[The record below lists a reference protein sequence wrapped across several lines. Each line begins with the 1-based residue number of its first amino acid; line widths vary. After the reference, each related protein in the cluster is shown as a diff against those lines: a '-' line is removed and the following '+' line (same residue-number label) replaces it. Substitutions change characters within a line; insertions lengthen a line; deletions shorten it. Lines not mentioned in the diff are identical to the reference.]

1 MKTKKLILLIVC
13 LGIVGLLV
21 ASFVI
26 ALISITGGE
35 KYTDEDTR
43 LMGMGG
49 ESYYS
54 EEEAMMAPGKAGG
67 AETAVGGEQEI
78 DKKIIK
84 TGSLELVVKKVGEAV
99 SQITE
104 MVTKKEG
111 FVSDS
116 NVYTREDKSQY
127 GYITVRVPAK
137 HFEETMNE
145 LKALAEIVEE
155 ESVSGID
162 VTEEFVDLQSR
173 LKNLRIE
180 EEQYQKI
187 VQRAWEIEDVLN
199 ATEYL
204 FDTREEIERI
214 EGRIKYLENLTD
226 LATIRVS
233 LSEEPKVE
241 IPVYAWK
248 PLMIIKK
255 AFRAMVGFWQV
266 IVNILIWLVIFLV
279 PLGIVVW
286 IVYKI
291 VKKIIKK

>member
-1 MKTKKLILLIVC
+1 MKKKKLTLLIVC
-13 LGIVGLLV
+13 LGIVGLLIV
-21 ASFVI
+21 SFIV
-26 ALISITGGE
+26 ALISVGAGSKGGLGVE
-35 KYTDEDTR
+35 T
-43 LMGMGG
+43 
-49 ESYYS
+49 YS
-54 EEEAMMAPGKAGG
+54 DRDYGDEEAIMAPGKEGSSG
-67 AETAVGGEQEI
+67 TTAVNREQEI

-84 TGSLELVVKKVGEAV
+84 TGSFELVVKKVGEAV

-104 MVTKKEG
+104 MVTQKQG

-127 GYITVRVPAK
+127 GYITVRAPVK

-145 LKALAEIVEE
+145 LKAIAEIVEK
-155 ESVSGID
+155 ESVSGVD
-162 VTEEFVDLQSR
+162 VTEEFIDLQSR
-173 LKNLRIE
+173 LKNLKIE

-233 LSEEPKVE
+233 LSEEPRVE
-241 IPVYAWK
+241 VPVYAWK
-248 PLMIIKK
+248 PLIVIKNALRSMI
-255 AFRAMVGFWQV
+255 GFWQV
-266 IVNILIWLVIFLV
+266 IVNVLIWLIIFLA
-279 PLGIVVW
+279 PLGILVW
-286 IVYKI
+286 VIVKI
-291 VKKIIKK
+291 VEKIRKK

>member
-1 MKTKKLILLIVC
+1 MKKKKLTLLIVC
-13 LGIVGLLV
+13 LGIVGLLIV
-21 ASFVI
+21 SFIV
-26 ALISITGGE
+26 ALISVGTGS
-35 KYTDEDTR
+35 K
-43 LMGMGG
+43 GG
-49 ESYYS
+49 LGVETYS
-54 EEEAMMAPGKAGG
+54 DRDYGDEEAIMAPGKEGSSG
-67 AETAVGGEQEI
+67 TTAVNREQEI

-84 TGSLELVVKKVGEAV
+84 TGGLELVVKKVGEV
-99 SQITE
+99 VTQITE
-104 MVTKKEG
+104 MVTQKQG

-127 GYITVRVPAK
+127 GYITVRVPVK

-145 LKALAEIVEE
+145 LKAMAEIVEK
-155 ESVSGID
+155 ESVSGVD
-162 VTEEFVDLQSR
+162 VTEEFIDLQSR
-173 LKNLRIE
+173 LKNLKIE

-233 LSEEPKVE
+233 LSEEPRVE
-241 IPVYAWK
+241 VPVYAWK
-248 PLMIIKK
+248 PLIVIKNALRSMI
-255 AFRAMVGFWQV
+255 GFWQV
-266 IVNILIWLVIFLV
+266 IVNVLIWLIIFLA

-286 IVYKI
+286 VAHKI
-291 VKKIIKK
+291 IKKIIKKK

>member
-1 MKTKKLILLIVC
+1 MKKKKLILLIVY
-13 LGIVGLLV
+13 LGIVGLLI
-21 ASFVI
+21 ASFVV

-43 LMGMGG
+43 LTGKGG
-49 ESYYS
+49 ESYYP
-54 EEEAMMAPGKAGG
+54 EEEAMMAPSKEGSSGT
-67 AETAVGGEQEI
+67 TAVNREQEI

-99 SQITE
+99 TQITE
-104 MVTKKEG
+104 MVTRKQG

-127 GYITVRVPAK
+127 GYITVRVPVK

-145 LKALAEIVEE
+145 LKAIAEIVEK

-162 VTEEFVDLQSR
+162 VTEEYIDLQSR

-204 FDTREEIERI
+204 FDTREKIERI

-233 LSEEPKVE
+233 LSEEPRVE

-248 PLMIIKK
+248 PLIVIKK
-255 AFRAMVGFWQV
+255 AFRAMIGFWQV
-266 IVNILIWLVIFLV
+266 MVNILIWLIIFLV

-286 IVYKI
+286 IIVKI
-291 VKKIIKK
+291 VKKIRK

>member
-1 MKTKKLILLIVC
+1 MKKKKLTLLIVC
-13 LGIVGLLV
+13 LGIVGLLIV
-21 ASFVI
+21 SFIV
-26 ALISITGGE
+26 ALISVGTGS
-35 KYTDEDTR
+35 K
-43 LMGMGG
+43 GG
-49 ESYYS
+49 LGVETYS
-54 EEEAMMAPGKAGG
+54 DRDYGDEEAIMAPGKEGSSG
-67 AETAVGGEQEI
+67 TTAVNREQEI

-104 MVTKKEG
+104 MVTQKQG

-127 GYITVRVPAK
+127 GYITVRVPVK
-137 HFEETMNE
+137 RFEETMNE
-145 LKALAEIVEE
+145 LKAMAEIVEK
-155 ESVSGID
+155 ESVSGVD
-162 VTEEFVDLQSR
+162 VTEEFIDLQSR
-173 LKNLRIE
+173 LKNLKIE

-233 LSEEPKVE
+233 LSEEPRVE
-241 IPVYAWK
+241 VPVYAWK
-248 PLMIIKK
+248 PLIVIKNALRSMI
-255 AFRAMVGFWQV
+255 GFWQV
-266 IVNILIWLVIFLV
+266 IVNVLIWLIIFLA

-286 IVYKI
+286 VAHKI
-291 VKKIIKK
+291 IKKIIKKK